1 VTGAI
6 EKPKP
11 WAFRR
16 ARKNQE
22 FFIKENP
29 RLLYS
34 VIINNRSPKKEAES
48 KPEHEKE
55 LGLPAQ
61 PKGYLRYP
69 DCDWF

>member
-6 EKPKP
+6 EKPKQ
-11 WAFRR
+11 WAIRR
-16 ARKNQE
+16 ARKNQG

-34 VIINNRSPKKEAES
+34 VVINNRSQKKEAES
-48 KPEHEKE
+48 KSGQEIE
-55 LGLPAQ
+55 LGLPPQ
-61 PKGYLRYP
+61 PKEYLKYP

>member
-6 EKPKP
+6 EKPKQ
-11 WAFRR
+11 WAIRR

-22 FFIKENP
+22 FFMKENP

-34 VIINNRSPKKEAES
+34 VVINNRSLKKEVENKREQES
-48 KPEHEKE
+48 E
-55 LGLPAQ
+55 LGLPPQ
-61 PKGYLRYP
+61 PKEYLKYP

>member
-6 EKPKP
+6 EKPRQ
-11 WAFRR
+11 WAFKR

-29 RLLYS
+29 KLLYS
-34 VIINNRSPKKEAES
+34 VVINKVPKKAAES
-48 KPEHEKE
+48 KLDEID
-55 LGLPAQ
+55 LGLPPQ
-61 PKGYLRYP
+61 PKEYLKYP